1 VLLVPA
7 LVILGGVFG
16 GGLVL
21 GVAQSVGLFSLVDVH
36 GPTLRFYADVL
47 RNDDTARALAL
58 TCYVACTATAISLV
72 LGVVFALLLRSAFRG
87 AGLLR
92 LVVQLPLPVPH
103 LVAAVGVSLL
113 LAQSGLLARVL
124 YAVGVIDQP
133 AAMPALIYDRGA
145 VGIITA
151 YVWKETPFMA
161 LAALAALR
169 SANSDL
175 EQAARTLGA
184 RRWQTLRYV
193 TLPLIA
199 PGLLGAAVIVW
210 AFTFGAFE
218 VPLLLGQSYPRM
230 LAAEAWQ
237 QYGEPNLATRP
248 AAFALNM
255 CVAGCAALA
264 LLPYLWLRRR
274 ADLHALGGSDPAQ
287 SHPPAP
293 RPWWAALVGAVIV
306 GWTVLPLVP
315 LPAWSL
321 SVGWRWP
328 ALVPPAWSL
337 RTWSYLLDPA
347 TRALPALWTSMLL
360 ALVVTVL
367 AVVFG
372 LPAALALGRY
382 RFRGRVLVEAL
393 VFAPLLVPPLS
404 VAMGLQVVF
413 IRLGLADTFGGV
425 VVAHL
430 LFALPYVVVLL
441 ANATPIRD
449 QEREAQARSLGAGA
463 WQALWYVTLPLL
475 RPSLAAAALLA
486 FLVSWSQYG
495 LTLVIGGGQVWTLPL
510 LLVAQSRGSDGALLA
525 ATALLVILPTFV
537 FLLLA
542 ARALGERDT
551 ARHTMDD
558 VALVVR

>member
-1 VLLVPA
+1 
-7 LVILGGVFG
+7 
-16 GGLVL
+16 
-21 GVAQSVGLFSLVDVH
+21 
-36 GPTLRFYADVL
+36 
-47 RNDDTARALAL
+47 
-58 TCYVACTATAISLV
+58 
-72 LGVVFALLLRSAFRG
+72 
-87 AGLLR
+87 LLR

-161 LAALAALR
+161 LAALR

-199 PGLLGAAVIVW
+199 PGLLGAAVIMW

-274 ADLHALGGSDPAQ
+274 RRS
-287 SHPPAP
+287 P
-293 RPWWAALVGAVIV
+293 RPWRI
-306 GWTVLPLVP
+306 
-315 LPAWSL
+315 
-321 SVGWRWP
+321 
-328 ALVPPAWSL
+328 
-337 RTWSYLLDPA
+337 
-347 TRALPALWTSMLL
+347 
-360 ALVVTVL
+360 
-367 AVVFG
+367 
-372 LPAALALGRY
+372 
-382 RFRGRVLVEAL
+382 
-393 VFAPLLVPPLS
+393 
-404 VAMGLQVVF
+404 
-413 IRLGLADTFGGV
+413 
-425 VVAHL
+425 
-430 LFALPYVVVLL
+430 
-441 ANATPIRD
+441 
-449 QEREAQARSLGAGA
+449 
-463 WQALWYVTLPLL
+463 
-475 RPSLAAAALLA
+475 
-486 FLVSWSQYG
+486 
-495 LTLVIGGGQVWTLPL
+495 
-510 LLVAQSRGSDGALLA
+510 
-525 ATALLVILPTFV
+525 
-537 FLLLA
+537 
-542 ARALGERDT
+542 
-551 ARHTMDD
+551 
-558 VALVVR
+558 